1 MAVIITYQ
9 NGIQTTG
16 WDSLHDFPQPEEI
29 KDKIGAMRWIYIS
42 PHYDDGVLS
51 CGGLIYEQTRH
62 NVPVEIW
69 TVCAGFP
76 PKDRPLTALAQ
87 RIHKQWRTKSGRG
100 TIILRRREDR
110 AAAEAVGATV
120 RHFPVPDCIYRRSP
134 KGTPLYPEG
143 VFDPPHAG
151 DARLPDSMAVM
162 LQSGLRKADVVVSPL
177 SIGHHVD
184 HVLTR
189 LGVERT
195 GRTLLYYADTPYVL
209 NHPRELGPCSRGMSS
224 TLFPISKPGLKAW
237 LDGISA
243 YKSQIEMLF
252 DTDVKMREDIREYWN
267 RDKGIRLWEKV

>member
-1 MAVIITYQ
+1 MR
-9 NGIQTTG
+9 N
-16 WDSLHDFPQPEEI
+16 E
-29 KDKIGAMRWIYIS
+29 DKIGAMRWIYIS

-62 NVPVEIW
+62 SVPVEIW

-87 RIHKQWRTKSGRG
+87 KIHKQWRTKSGRG
-100 TIILRRREDR
+100 TIILRRKEDR

-134 KGTPLYPEG
+134 KGTPLYPES
-143 VFDPPHAG
+143 VFDPPHAR
-151 DARLPDSMAVM
+151 DARLPDSIAAM
-162 LQSGLRKADVVVSPL
+162 LQHGFRKADVVVCPL
-177 SIGHHVD
+177 SIGNHVD

-195 GRTLLYYADTPYVL
+195 GRSLLYYADTPYVL
-209 NHPRELGPCSRGMSS
+209 NHPQDLGPRSSDMSS

-237 LDGISA
+237 LNGISA
-243 YKSQIEMLF
+243 YQSQIEMLF
-252 DTDVKMREDIREYWN
+252 DTEVKMREDLREYWN
-267 RDKGIRLWEKV
+267 REKGIRLWQKG